1 MSGEGEEDEAA
12 EIELQLEQ
20 HLEEQRSS
28 LAAVDEAL
36 AADATNADLLEVHGE
51 LLSAIKDAEEGLLHL
66 KRSRL
71 VKQIDEIFPNQESAS
86 LSTEA
91 AIEPLD
97 PNDVEPEPLEPQEFS
112 VGSKCRF
119 RHNDGR
125 WYNGCIL
132 GLEGSGNARVSFL
145 TPTSEKMSPCYLV
158 TTRVN
163 PLHADMV
170 GIGNYV
176 AVAHQPVGNYL
187 VTLYN
192 TQNKDHYSYQ
202 TSNISLP
209 IVQMCKF
216 FLQQRCRFAN
226 NCRLSHGVVIPT
238 SSLKQFTPTAWR
250 QSLAGSSILAASGHH
265 SGLWRRAEL
274 ESWDDELKHG
284 QVVFQDDGST
294 ATLPGDSLSIPEYVD
309 VSGEDDKRGSSEDES
324 ELSED
329 GDQEDESIHQGLGRL
344 ETTNLTG
351 VQSETVIF
359 AKWEQHTRGV
369 ASKMMAKM
377 GYREGMGLGVSGQGM
392 LDPIPVKVL
401 PPKQSLDHA
410 VTTTT
415 GEDGRSIHRT
425 KDKKRSRGGQRKRD
439 RKFAELARAA
449 KAEEAE
455 RSVFSFM
462 NSQLVSQDAS
472 EGSSAS
478 KARKE
483 SPSGQAN
490 GHPKKEDNR
499 RSLLAYDDEVKELR
513 SQVGR
518 LEEMVQRNRK
528 DKAVHDAASRKLE
541 QTRKA
546 LADAEATHAS
556 ATNAVSRKEKEKKW
570 LKF

>member
-1 MSGEGEEDEAA
+1 MAGEGEEDEAA

-36 AADATNADLLEVHGE
+36 AADASNADLLEVHGE

-71 VKQIDEIFPNQESAS
+71 VTQIDEIFPNQESAS
-86 LSTEA
+86 VSAEA
-91 AIEPLD
+91 AIEPSD
-97 PNDVEPEPLEPQEFS
+97 PDDVEPEPLEPQEFS

-145 TPTSEKMSPCYLV
+145 TPTSEKMS
-158 TTRVN
+158 
-163 PLHADMV
+163 
-170 GIGNYV
+170 
-176 AVAHQPVGNYL
+176 
-187 VTLYN
+187 
-192 TQNKDHYSYQ
+192 
-202 TSNISLP
+202 
-209 IVQMCKF
+209 MCKF

-238 SSLKQFTPTAWR
+238 SSLKQFNPTAWR

-274 ESWDDELKHG
+274 ESWDDELKRG

-294 ATLPGDSLSIPEYVD
+294 ATLPGDSLSIPEYAD
-309 VSGEDDKRGSSEDES
+309 VSGEDDERGSSEDES

-329 GDQEDESIHQGLGRL
+329 GDQEDESIHQGLGRM
-344 ETTNLTG
+344 EPTNLTG
-351 VQSETVIF
+351 VQTETVIF

-401 PPKQSLDHA
+401 PAKQSLDHA
-410 VTTTT
+410 VAATT
-415 GEDGRSIHRT
+415 GEDGRSIHRE

-462 NSQLVSQDAS
+462 NSQLVSQDAA
-472 EGSSAS
+472 EGSSSA

-518 LEEMVQRNRK
+518 LEEMVQRNRR

-546 LADAEATHAS
+546 LTDAEATHAS
-556 ATNAVSRKEKEKKW
+556 ATNAVARKEKEKKW